1 MPPLICTAHQG
12 PGKSPD
18 PSELFA
24 LTQHYTRARR
34 LPYESDYGTSIAYCQ
49 TRVSLICT
57 RMRGILNDGDDVVGW
72 VVQAPPFLFLFTLTL
87 TLSHQGRG
95 DKRLPSSIEGEGIC
109 DTAQPLWIPAYAG
122 MTMFM
127 Q

>member
-34 LPYESDYGTSIAYCQ
+34 LPYESDYY
-49 TRVSLICT
+49 ICSA
-57 RMRGILNDGDDVVGW
+57 RMQVIGRDFGQSGATGHVILNG
-72 VVQAPPFLFLFTLTL
+72 
-87 TLSHQGRG
+87 
-95 DKRLPSSIEGEGIC
+95 
-109 DTAQPLWIPAYAG
+109 AQRPA
-122 MTMFM
+122 MSF
-127 Q
+127 

>member
-87 TLSHQGRG
+87 TLSHRGRG
-95 DKRLPSSIEGEGIC
+95 DKRLPFY
-109 DTAQPLWIPAYAG
+109 PLPSRERGFATLLSPSGYPP
-122 MTMFM
+122 TRV
-127 Q
+127 